1 MSAMSIDDDSR
12 IPRSTID
19 EMFAKIRAQ
28 TDWPIDSD
36 MLWGY
41 FFTDTD
47 RAKLERAG
55 RALEEAGYRFVG
67 ILAPDPDDDDQETLY
82 LHVERIET
90 HTAESLHARNTEL
103 YALAGALGLATYD
116 GMDVGPV
123 QWS

>member
-1 MSAMSIDDDSR
+1 MSAEQR
-12 IPRSTID
+12 IARSTLD
-19 EMFAKIRAQ
+19 EMFASIRTT

-41 FFTDTD
+41 FFVDTD
-47 RAKLERAG
+47 REKLERAG
-55 RALEEAGYRFVG
+55 RELEKSGYRFVG
-67 ILAPDPDDDDQETLY
+67 IVEPAKDDDDEDLLF

-90 HTAESLHARNTEL
+90 HTAESLERRNAEL
-103 YALAGALGLATYD
+103 YDFADAWGIATYD